1 MTIEELE
8 SILKEVNNHLLSS
21 PEEPSPMRA
30 MAGGSVTNT
39 IRGLSAGF
47 GVSCGLVG
55 AYGDNKQ
62 GESFVENMSFSGV
75 NISRL
80 RMKKGP
86 TGQVIF
92 LLTKNVA
99 LMIMFMKISCWYI
112 FFLWA
117 CADIGSVT
125 GI

>member
-1 MTIEELE
+1 M
-8 SILKEVNNHLLSS
+8 SEVKTHMLSS
-21 PEEPSPMRA
+21 PEEPSPMRT

-39 IRGLSAGF
+39 IRGLSVGF

-55 AYGDNKQ
+55 AYGDNQQ
-62 GESFVENMSFSGV
+62 GQFFVSNMSFSGV

-92 LLTKNVA
+92 MLTKFHLNQ
-99 LMIMFMKISCWYI
+99 
-112 FFLWA
+112 
-117 CADIGSVT
+117 
-125 GI
+125 